1 MKGITNEVRMSVMG
15 AIAID

>member
-1 MKGITNEVRMSVMG
+1 MKGITNEVRISVMG